1 MWERREAGS
10 QIKKFAQKYCYITT
24 KKDAVIG
31 RLELPAAVTVTSAA
45 DEEDT
50 NKTIRK
56 NIVEVLNSLL
66 TT

>member
-10 QIKKFAQKYCYITT
+10 QIKKFAQKILLYHD
-24 KKDAVIG
+24 KKGCSD
-31 RLELPAAVTVTSAA
+31 RSSRAAVTVTSAA

-50 NKTIRK
+50 DKTIRK

>member
-1 MWERREAGS
+1 M
-10 QIKKFAQKYCYITT
+10 
-24 KKDAVIG
+24 IG